1 MAAYEYL
8 CRDCDHEFTVFLS
21 SSELESEHRIQ
32 CPHCESD
39 NVMPKP
45 ATPDARADRNA

>member
-21 SSELESEHRIQ
+21 PSELESKPRIK

-39 NVMPKP
+39 NIVPKP
-45 ATPDARADRNA
+45 PTPYAKTDKKS